1 MQEAN
6 ALLRSAVYSNA
17 YSPLLP
23 NIKSTGIRSNISK
36 HRSDDYFISSGF
48 DFLINSR
55 LERKNPEF
63 ACSVRHYIED
73 IGIKLISLHG
83 KENMNSEN
91 KIKLP
96 KSEFLDMSFSH
107 VLNSRRSER
116 IYTGDKMSLE
126 YLATI
131 LRAACGV
138 SKQQE
143 IELSNNE
150 KSTLNIRT
158 IPSAG
163 GLYPIDL
170 YAVSL
175 NVKNLDKGIYR
186 YLPVEEK
193 LLKVGNDLS
202 ANKFLYSMCVPDNL
216 ISVSRANVIYLL
228 VSRAWKSMRKYGE
241 RGMRFIFLE
250 AGAIAQNIHLAS
262 TALGVGTVDCSSFY
276 DNEAHEALEL
286 DGICTALLHCIVSGM
301 PAKT

>member
-6 ALLRSAVYSNA
+6 TLLRSAVYSNA

-23 NIKSTGIRSNISK
+23 NIKSTAIRSNISK
-36 HRSDDYFISSGF
+36 HRSERSYISSGF
-48 DFLINSR
+48 EFLVNSR
-55 LERKNPEF
+55 LQRKNPEY

-73 IGIKLISLHG
+73 IGIKLISIHG
-83 KENMNSEN
+83 KEPSQEN
-91 KIKLP
+91 KINLP

-116 IYTGDKMSLE
+116 VYTGDKMSLA

-131 LRAACGV
+131 LRSACGV
-138 SKQQE
+138 SKHQE
-143 IELSNNE
+143 IELSNHE
-150 KSTLNIRT
+150 KSILNIRT
-158 IPSAG
+158 VPSAG
-163 GLYPIDL
+163 GLYPVDL
-170 YAVSL
+170 YVVTL
-175 NVKNLDKGIYR
+175 NIKNLDRGIYR
-186 YLPVEEK
+186 FLPIEEK
-193 LLKVGNDLS
+193 LLQVGNDLS

-241 RGMRFIFLE
+241 RGMRFVFHE
-250 AGAIAQNIHLAS
+250 AGGIAQNIHLAS